1 MQFIKKH
8 KSTSIKIFAFF
19 SIFLFLI
26 LYLYIGFI
34 REIIN
39 ILAVSLIISRI
50 LYPIKK
56 YLNNK
61 KVFNNKINSLIIT
74 LLLVIVCILIGILII
89 PKLFNEINN
98 SKEIIIKFREYKNNF
113 ENSNRYK
120 NGLIVKYIY
129 DALKI
134 KLKSSSVKIVG
145 NIITACS
152 KIIDNML
159 SYAVVPIII
168 YYLLSDYEEIIKI
181 IYNKIPKDKQD
192 IFKNTIKECNK
203 SLGKYLIGQLILC
216 LIISLLTFI
225 ILLFFKMKFSILLS
239 LCNGIFNIIPYFGPI
254 LGGIPIVVIAF
265 LESKSK
271 GLWILVLLFLIQQ
284 IEGNILSPKIT
295 GESTNIHPLIIIILL
310 LIGDKAYGIVGM
322 VIVIPIA
329 VIIKVF
335 YKDIKFYI

>member
-74 LLLVIVCILIGILII
+74 LLVIVCILIGILII

-192 IFKNTIKECNK
+192 IFKNTIKECNR
-203 SLGKYLIGQLILC
+203 SVNFMSY
-216 LIISLLTFI
+216 
-225 ILLFFKMKFSILLS
+225 
-239 LCNGIFNIIPYFGPI
+239 NIFVNIYY
-254 LGGIPIVVIAF
+254 
-265 LESKSK
+265 
-271 GLWILVLLFLIQQ
+271 
-284 IEGNILSPKIT
+284 
-295 GESTNIHPLIIIILL
+295 IIIFQNEIFHSF
-310 LIGDKAYGIVGM
+310 ITM
-322 VIVIPIA
+322 
-329 VIIKVF
+329 
-335 YKDIKFYI
+335 